1 MRFISTDEGLASLF
15 VFIITAWLLISRPV
29 SRQESSWPLAYYA
42 ILVPYEAT
50 WGSFLR
56 APVVYAAL
64 AFALLIRFEFLS
76 TRVLK
81 SLILAE
87 AACLAYI
94 LWNCSQQFLVI
105 Y

>member
-1 MRFISTDEGLASLF
+1 MRFVSTDEGLVALV
-15 VFIITAWLLISRPV
+15 VFILTAWLLISRPV
-29 SRQESSWPLAYYA
+29 RRPESSLPLAYYA

-64 AFALLIRFEFLS
+64 AFALIIRFEFLS
-76 TRVLK
+76 AKLLK
-81 SLILAE
+81 SLVLAE
-87 AACLAYI
+87 AACLAYV
-94 LWNCSQQFLVI
+94 LWNCFQQFLVV